1 MVVVEMAGKG
11 NLPSWDSA
19 IACSV
24 GCFTDDFGRFAR
36 TARRELTITLNNAI
50 SVVSDDMDSQQ
61 TDPNGETSQRRNR
74 EK

>member
-36 TARRELTITLNNAI
+36 TARWELPVTLNDAI
-50 SVVSDDMDSQQ
+50 SSAQ
-61 TDPNGETSQRRNR
+61 
-74 EK
+74 